1 MYKAG
6 PEEVEPGAAAAV
18 VGSIIE
24 GLTIY
29 ISSKVICLISKL
41 LMNGLARQ
49 DIGQF

>member
-1 MYKAG
+1 M
-6 PEEVEPGAAAAV
+6 

-29 ISSKVICLISKL
+29 ITSEVIYLNWKGVISKL

-49 DIGQF
+49 GGGQF